1 MVQSKVE
8 CGTSRG
14 FSDFWLG
21 SLSISLSE
29 NIKKENDNLAYEYG
43 CKHLLQMLVNQI

>member
-1 MVQSKVE
+1 MVQCKVG
-8 CGTSRG
+8 CGISRG
-14 FSDFWLG
+14 FSDSRLG
-21 SLSISLSE
+21 SINISLSE